1 MCLRP
6 PCALALVRAEHPD
19 GQRRPSLPCQ
29 SLNGWGLVVN
39 CSKGVNYRMAR
50 DTLTTDV
57 RALRRAR
64 LAGQTPY
71 ISVVIPARNE
81 ATNLSYVLPRIPSD
95 VFEVILVDG
104 HSTDDTIAVAKR
116 LWQGIR
122 IVAQAGRGKGDA
134 LREGFAACRGDIV
147 VMLDADGSTDPQEI
161 PRFVSALLQG
171 ADFAKGSRY
180 LAGGG
185 SADISV
191 HRSAG
196 NRGLSMLVNRL
207 FATRYTD
214 LCYGFNA
221 FWRDCLECIEVD
233 CDGFEVETLLN
244 IRARR
249 SALVVSEVPSF
260 EYQRI
265 DGASNLHP
273 VRDGLRVLK
282 TVLTEWW
289 SERQST
295 APVARA
301 GISTARRDR
310 LEALPTLHLP
320 VVAASARPI
329 TEGSLPAPA
338 PQASREDHESSVAV
352 IVAAYTQERWP
363 HLRQVIAALQAQTRR
378 PDEIILVIDDN
389 PALYHDARA
398 AFAGVRVVANAR
410 SHGLSG
416 ARNTAVNLTSAD
428 YVAFIDDDATPEPDW
443 LAGLLA
449 ACESSGALGA
459 GGALE
464 PTWQTGRPAWFPDEF
479 GWVVGCSYVGLPERQ
494 APVRNLIGAS
504 MCMRRSVFDVVGG
517 FREDMG
523 RVGRLPVGCE
533 ETEWCVRAQQTL
545 LGGHF
550 RYEPRANA
558 HHYVPEAR
566 ARLSYFSSRCYHE
579 GISKALVVASVGAE
593 QGLAAERRHALRTL
607 PRGVARGLRQGALE
621 GDATGFLRALALL
634 LGLALTMAGYAAG
647 RLSLAR
653 DAAQGWL
660 ANDAARQDDRPVSLK
675 YYACPL
681 TLVDEEAAGD

>member
-1 MCLRP
+1 MICT
-6 PCALALVRAEHPD
+6 E
-19 GQRRPSLPCQ
+19 
-29 SLNGWGLVVN
+29 
-39 CSKGVNYRMAR
+39 GVSYRMAR

-64 LAGQTPY
+64 LASQTPY

-81 ATNLSYVLPRIPSD
+81 AANLLHVLPRIPAD

-104 HSTDDTIAVAKR
+104 HSTDDTIATAKR
-116 LWQGIR
+116 LWRGVR
-122 IVAQAGRGKGDA
+122 IVSQMGRGKGDA

-185 SADISV
+185 SADISA

-196 NRGLSMLVNRL
+196 NRGLNMLVNHL

-221 FWRDCLECIEVD
+221 FWRDCLEYIEVD

-265 DGASNLHP
+265 AGASNLHP

-282 TVLTEWW
+282 TVVTEWW
-289 SERQST
+289 SERRT
-295 APVARA
+295 GAPVARA
-301 GISTARRDR
+301 GVSNARRDR
-310 LEALPTLHLP
+310 WEVMPTLRLP
-320 VVAASARPI
+320 VVAASARP
-329 TEGSLPAPA
+329 TVAGSLPAPGSH
-338 PQASREDHESSVAV
+338 ASRDPNESSVAV
-352 IVAAYTQERWP
+352 IVAAYTRERWP
-363 HLRQVIAALQAQTRR
+363 QLRQVIAALQAQTRR

-389 PALYHDARA
+389 PALYHDAHG
-398 AFAGVRVVANAR
+398 AFNGVRVVANTR

-428 YVAFIDDDATPEPDW
+428 YVAFIDDDATPEPGW

-449 ACESSGALGA
+449 ACESPDTLGA

-479 GWVVGCSYVGLPERQ
+479 GWVVGCSYVGLPQRQ

-504 MCMRRSVFDVVGG
+504 MCLRRSVFEVVGG

-533 ETEWCVRAQQTL
+533 ETEWCVRAQQAL
-545 LGGHF
+545 LGGQF
-550 RYEPRANA
+550 RYEPRASA
-558 HHYVPEAR
+558 HHFVPEAR
-566 ARLSYFSSRCYHE
+566 ARLSYFCSRCYHE
-579 GISKALVVASVGAE
+579 GISKARVVSSVGAE
-593 QGLAAERRHALRTL
+593 HGLAAERRHALRTL
-607 PRGVARGLRQGALE
+607 PRGVARGLRQGMLD
-621 GDATGFLRALALL
+621 GDMAGFLRAMALL
-634 LGLALTMAGYAAG
+634 LGLALTTAGYAIG

-653 DAAQGWL
+653 EAVQKWPASGATRHDG
-660 ANDAARQDDRPVSLK
+660 RPASLK
-675 YYACPL
+675 HYTRPL
-681 TLVDEEAAGD
+681 TLVDGEAAGD